1 MWEIRDALRV
11 EIAQMLNEGKKAE
24 HKSNPRAQAQW
35 AKQLDMFLVM
45 ISNEDADLPSCADDY
60 TYRVNIEADG
70 SIHIV
75 CFGLP
80 TVDSNCEG
88 HYDKADD
95 LPNWVQD
102 RLAILMMTPNVKPTP
117 DIRGVG
123 RRISGSVFWI
133 YAPDHTPEEDARA

>member
-1 MWEIRDALRV
+1 MWEMRDALRI
-11 EIAQMLNEGKKAE
+11 EIARMKDAAL
-24 HKSNPRAQAQW
+24 SNPDSRARAQW
-35 AKQLDMFLVM
+35 LKQCDMFLMM
-45 ISNEDADLPSCADDY
+45 IDNGDDDLPSCSDDY
-60 TYRVNIEADG
+60 TYRVSIEQGGAID
-70 SIHIV
+70 II

-80 TVDSNCEG
+80 TVDINCEG

-117 DIRGVG
+117 DIAGVG

-133 YAPDHTPEEDARA
+133 YAPDTVRDDARA

>member
-1 MWEIRDALRV
+1 MWDIRDALRV
-11 EIAQMLNEGKKAE
+11 EITQMAGRVEE
-24 HKSNPRAQAQW
+24 HKNPRAFAKW
-35 AKQLDMFLVM
+35 AKQCDMFLMM
-45 ISNEDADLPSCADDY
+45 ITNEDADLPTCADDY
-60 TYRVNIEADG
+60 TYRVSIEDG
-70 SIHIV
+70 GRIHIV

>member
-11 EIAQMLNEGKKAE
+11 EIAQMIGRVEE
-24 HKSNPRAQAQW
+24 HKNPRTFAKW
-35 AKQLDMFLVM
+35 AKQCDMFLM

-60 TYRVNIEADG
+60 TYRVNIETDG
-70 SIHIV
+70 SIHII